1 MTGETNQYVETT
13 QQREEQQAMNDSE
26 GSASDPVAEGKDGVL
41 CRTATIVN
49 SRGLHARAAAKFV
62 KRAESFDADITVSNR
77 GQEVSGRSIMG
88 LMMLAASPG
97 TTIELRACGPDAQA
111 ALDALVQLI
120 EDRFNE
126 D

>member
-1 MTGETNQYVETT
+1 MSQAQAAHITT
-13 QQREEQQAMNDSE
+13 ADDGFLRRE
-26 GSASDPVAEGKDGVL
+26 
-41 CRTATIVN
+41 ATIIN

-62 KRAESFDADITVSNR
+62 KLVETFQSDVQVSNR

-97 TTIELRACGPDAQA
+97 TTIELRARGDDARA
-111 ALDALVQLI
+111 VLEAIGTLI
-120 EDRFNE
+120 DDKFHED